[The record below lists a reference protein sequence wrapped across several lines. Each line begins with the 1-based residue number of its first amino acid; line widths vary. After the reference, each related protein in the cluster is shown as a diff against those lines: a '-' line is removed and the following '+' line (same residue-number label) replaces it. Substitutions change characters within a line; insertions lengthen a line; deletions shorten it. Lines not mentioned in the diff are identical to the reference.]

1 MLLRDILL
9 HKGTKVYSIEPDATL
24 AEVVRRLVDHNCGSL
39 VVCHRDN
46 PTRLLGIITERDIL
60 RACAAGRVPLE
71 RHDVATCMTSE
82 VVTVT
87 PGDSVAETMGLMT
100 EHRIRHLPIVDG
112 DELVGIVS
120 IGDIVKAQHDAL
132 TMENFYLKTYIQG

>member
-1 MLLRDILL
+1 MPLSTAYPESSASRRVHPGGTATAFREVGHMLLRDILL

-71 RHDVATCMTSE
+71 
-82 VVTVT
+82 
-87 PGDSVAETMGLMT
+87 
-100 EHRIRHLPIVDG
+100 
-112 DELVGIVS
+112 
-120 IGDIVKAQHDAL
+120 
-132 TMENFYLKTYIQG
+132 